1 MGQVFDLAGHGSFEY
16 EQRGFETAVGGI
28 LKNKIKCL
36 AQWGKQ
42 GNRETEA
49 RVVLTICQMYGLLR

>member
-28 LKNKIKCL
+28 LKSVWHNGEKSVFCL
-36 AQWGKQ
+36 GFQ
-42 GNRETEA
+42 
-49 RVVLTICQMYGLLR
+49 